1 MKTKTLNLMSL
12 AILSLV
18 FLIGIVS
25 AVDFH
30 PAELIGTVEQG
41 QTIDLVFKIEN
52 THSSEENTHSSDLTL
67 ISMTKTDLTSA
78 SDTLSNSNLII
89 QNLPSTI
96 DEGQN
101 SSDVTLRII
110 VPSTQPTGT
119 YTGELELF
127 GNLTAISSRGKLN
140 VTLTIESASTDE
152 PEEIKEC
159 SLIGNLG
166 NNLHIEIDDIAVAS
180 GFGDDEDYW
189 YPLDIIEI
197 EVKLEN
203 DGSDD
208 ITDIELHWGLYSFE
222 EEDFIIEEEDNI
234 GKIKDGDEEVIT
246 FTIELD
252 DPSEFEENGEFTLY
266 VWTEDAED
274 DEFGSETCAY
284 TSEEIR
290 IITDDDFVILTD
302 IELSAKIV
310 ECGSNLLITGKA
322 WNVGDNEQEDV
333 EIKIYNLE
341 LEINEII
348 QIGDIDE
355 FDNFAFNAEISIPED
370 AEEKSY
376 ALKLVVYDED
386 NEIYETDEEED
397 EAMFQIIFDIE
408 GNCGAD
414 QMTTLVT
421 ASLESGGKAGEELVV
436 KAVITNTGEKSV
448 TYTLNAAG
456 FTEWASSADINQK
469 TFIVDAGNSKE
480 VMITFNVN
488 KDVSGLKFFNLEVV
502 SENGLV
508 ANQPVSVSIEKA
520 QIFSLSDSFS
530 YLWIIGALNIILII
544 IIVIVAI
551 RLARK

>member
-421 ASLESGGKAGEELVV
+421 ASLESGGKAGEALVV
-436 KAVITNTGEKSV
+436 KAVITNTGEKSA